1 MYNMLRLLKGIELI
15 ELHFYEHF
23 KLDDYEVHI
32 MLIYLSRFKGFVKFH
47 VTPYCHVQ

>member
-15 ELHFYEHF
+15 ELHI
-23 KLDDYEVHI
+23 KLDDYDVHI
-32 MLIYLSRFKGFVKFH
+32 MLIYTSRFKGFVKFH